1 MKDINS
7 TITIMPT
14 SKDHFVI
21 SLKGKFLGE
30 FEKSELRHIIEQID
44 NAI

>member
-14 SKDHFVI
+14 SKDYFVI
-21 SLKGKFLGE
+21 SLKGQFLGE